1 MSENRFDNDF
11 GIEEVESKL
20 DENLNKISLQ
30 LDDEIPLEEFT
41 YREDFASASKLQG
54 EITFVPVRRPD
65 SQSWVYITS
74 KSEMRANVPVLE
86 LKQQRETYL
95 VRPEVAA
102 CLDGETSHRM
112 LVPYADREGGF
123 FLWAVRFTDARGN
136 PDSWS
141 MSALRICTEYTDQ
154 WIKIKSKMSTG
165 CYEVIKAPIEIP
177 PPEWPAGGLKFLV
190 NRAFKNKIINSLDDP
205 VIKRLKG
212 LV

>member
-1 MSENRFDNDF
+1 MDRGNDEIDVDSVRSDA
-11 GIEEVESKL
+11 G
-20 DENLNKISLQ
+20 ENLNKIDLN
-30 LDDEIPLEEFT
+30 LDDEVNLEEFT
-41 YREDFASASKLQG
+41 YREDFVAGSKLQG

-65 SQSWVYITS
+65 PQSWVYITS

-112 LVPYADREGGF
+112 LVPYADRDGGF

-141 MSALRICTEYTDQ
+141 ISAQRICTEYTDR

-165 CYEVIKAPIEIP
+165 CYDVIIAPIEIP
-177 PPEWPAGGLKFLV
+177 PPEWPAGGLQFLV